1 MAEHILFLTGKLA
14 EKQLRR
20 TIEEM
25 APEFEY
31 TVHVLGITV
40 AALMTADM
48 IKRRLTDTFGADR
61 ILVPGRCR
69 GDLEALSQELGIPVD
84 RGPEELND
92 LPEFFGKARKRP
104 DLSRYEL
111 LIFGEVVEAPH
122 IDVPAIIRRAEAYR
136 RDGADVI
143 DLGCLPATPFPHLA
157 DAIKALK
164 SEGFLVSV
172 DSLDPE
178 NLLLAGRA
186 GADFLL
192 SLNEETLWLADEV
205 ASTPVLISTPHADLD
220 SLDRVIA
227 KMQAKG
233 RPFIVDPILDPIHF
247 GFTDSIVRY
256 HEVRRRHPD
265 VEIMM
270 GVGNLT
276 ELTHADTS
284 GMNAMLL
291 GICSELHVRHI
302 LATQVSKH
310 ACKAIKEADLARRI
324 MLAARES
331 NRLPKHIDD
340 GLMALHE
347 RAPFPLSL
355 AEIQELQA
363 AIRDPSFRIMITAEG
378 IHIFNRDGLWSD
390 NDPFALYPHLGVEN
404 DGGHAFYLG
413 VELARA
419 QIAQE
424 LGKRYAQDQPLTWG
438 IHGRAAEDAP
448 ADPNCYTPQGTTLK
462 ASRSSPCPLPSMS
475 NNSKSA

>member
-20 TIEEM
+20 TLSEM

-61 ILVPGRCR
+61 IIVPGRCR
-69 GDLEALSQELGIPVD
+69 GDLEALSQELGIPVE
-84 RGPEELND
+84 RGSEELND
-92 LPEFFGKARKRP
+92 LPEFFGKARQRP

-111 LIFGEVVEAPH
+111 RIFGEVVEAPH
-122 IDVPAIIRRAEAYR
+122 IDVDAIIRRAAAYR
-136 RDGADVI
+136 LDGADVI

-172 DSLDPE
+172 DSLDPDD
-178 NLLLAGRA
+178 LLLAGRA

-192 SLNEETLWLADEV
+192 SLNEETLWIADEV
-205 ASTPVLISTPHADLD
+205 ASTPVLISTPHGDLD

-227 KMQAKG
+227 KMTAKG
-233 RPFIVDPILDPIHF
+233 KAFIVDPILDPIHF

-256 HEVRRRHPD
+256 SEVRRRHPD

-276 ELTHADTS
+276 ELTHADTA

-291 GICSELHVRHI
+291 GICSELHVRQI

-331 NRLPKHIDD
+331 NRLPKHIND
-340 GLMALHE
+340 GLMTLHE
-347 RAPFPLSL
+347 RAPFPQTLS
-355 AEIQELQA
+355 EIQELHA
-363 AIRDPSFRIMITAEG
+363 AIRDPSFRIMISSEG
-378 IHIFNRDGLWSD
+378 IHIFNRDGFWTD
-390 NDPFALYPHLGVEN
+390 RDPFALFPHLGVEN

-413 VELARA
+413 VELGRA

-424 LGKRYAQDQPLTWG
+424 LGKRYTQDQPLDWG
-438 IHGRAAEDAP
+438 IHGQTAGDSAD
-448 ADPNCYTPQGTTLK
+448 DPNCYTPQGTTMK
-462 ASRSSPCPLPSMS
+462 ASLSSPCPAPS
-475 NNSKSA
+475 NNHKA